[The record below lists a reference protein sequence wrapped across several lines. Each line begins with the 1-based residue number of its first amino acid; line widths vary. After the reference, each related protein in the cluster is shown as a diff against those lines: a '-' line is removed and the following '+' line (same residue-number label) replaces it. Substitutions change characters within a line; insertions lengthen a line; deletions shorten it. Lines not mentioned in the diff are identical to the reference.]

1 MIAGLE
7 PGEGRALRFR
17 TPREGSTKVVDLIRG
32 EPVFENAL
40 IEDFV
45 LQRSNGTAMFIL
57 ANVVDDIDM
66 RISHVI
72 RAEEHLPNT
81 PKAILL
87 WQALDGGDAA
97 RVRARPAPRE
107 REAPEAL
114 EAPRSGRARA
124 ATATRAT
131 CPRRCRTS

>member
-1 MIAGLE
+1 MIAGW
-7 PGEGRALRFR
+7 GRVRDGPCGSARLARA
-17 TPREGSTKVVDLIRG
+17 STKVVDLIRG
-32 EPVFENAL
+32 EPAFENTL

-45 LQRSNGTAMFIL
+45 LQRSNGSAMFIL

-87 WQALDGGDAA
+87 WQALDGGELPVFAH
-97 RVRARPAPRE
+97 VP
-107 REAPEAL
+107 
-114 EAPRSGRARA
+114 S
-124 ATATRAT
+124 
-131 CPRRCRTS
+131 S